1 MSVYKVF
8 SGLTLLFLF
17 NCATT
22 NEVIYDYN
30 LDTDF
35 NQYDTYVLCVEDFF
49 VENINYPHLDNQV
62 IRTYIRDAVDDE
74 MINTGHKTNVLNPQ
88 LQAGFRLLISEET
101 VEFENCEHSAQLE
114 YWESCTIQHETY
126 EHETL
131 VVYVSDFNTNKIL
144 WHASISC
151 DLNIPKKNLQS
162 YISGLVKD
170 LFATYPKNSVYKNPD
185 DFKEN

>member
-1 MSVYKVF
+1 
-8 SGLTLLFLF
+8 
-17 NCATT
+17 
-22 NEVIYDYN
+22 
-30 LDTDF
+30 
-35 NQYDTYVLCVEDFF
+35 
-49 VENINYPHLDNQV
+49 
-62 IRTYIRDAVDDE
+62 